1 VAGAGCYDPYV
12 SKKPALGRG
21 LSALIPSARPGRETG
36 GARTVPLALLDANRR
51 QPRRRFD
58 DDGLAELAR
67 SIAKTGILQPVLV
80 TREGERY
87 RILAGERRVR
97 AARIAGLTDVPVV
110 VREGVAD
117 RDHLL
122 LALVENVQRRDLT
135 ALEEA
140 EAYRHLREDFGL
152 TQEDVAERVGKD
164 RATVANALRLLKLP
178 ASVRE
183 ALDDG
188 ALTAGHA
195 RALLALASAGDQ
207 EALAKEI
214 ARRGLSVRAVEARVA
229 ALARGGAA
237 KRRRRAVDA
246 DTRDAEV
253 RLGRALGTKVE
264 IRRKKRGGEVR
275 IAFYSEEEL
284 IGLFEKLSGGGA
296 A

>member
-1 VAGAGCYDPYV
+1 M
-12 SKKPALGRG
+12 SRKPALGRG
-21 LSALIPSARPGRETG
+21 LSALIPTAKPGREAG
-36 GARTVPLALLDANRR
+36 GMRTVALALLDANRR

-58 DDGLAELAR
+58 DDGIEELSR

-97 AARIAGLTDVPVV
+97 AARLAGLVEVPVV

-178 ASVRE
+178 ASVRD
-183 ALDDG
+183 ALESG

-195 RALLALASAGDQ
+195 RALLALPSAADQ

-214 ARRGLSVRAVEARVA
+214 VRRGLSVRAVEARVA
-229 ALARGGAA
+229 ALAKGTAGK
-237 KRRRRAVDA
+237 KRKTRAVDA
-246 DTRDAEV
+246 DTRDAEL
-253 RLGRALGTKVE
+253 RLSRALGTKVE
-264 IRRKKRGGEVR
+264 IRRKARGGEVR

-284 IGLFEKLSGGGA
+284 IGLFEKMSGGGHA
-296 A
+296 

>member
-1 VAGAGCYDPYV
+1 M
-12 SKKPALGRG
+12 
-21 LSALIPSARPGRETG
+21 
-36 GARTVPLALLDANRR
+36 PLALLDANRR

-58 DDGLAELAR
+58 DDGIAELAR

-97 AARIAGLTDVPVV
+97 AARQAGLAEVPVV
-110 VREGVAD
+110 VREGVTD

-178 ASVRE
+178 ASVRD
-183 ALDDG
+183 ALDSG

-195 RALLALASAGDQ
+195 RALLALSSAADQ
-207 EALAKEI
+207 ELLAKEI
-214 ARRGLSVRAVEARVA
+214 VRRGLSVRAVEARVA
-229 ALARGGAA
+229 ALARGGGAGRN
-237 KRRRRAVDA
+237 KTRAVDP
-246 DTRDAEV
+246 DTRDAEL
-253 RLGRALGTKVE
+253 RLTRALGTKVE
-264 IRRKKRGGEVR
+264 IRRMKRGGDLR
-275 IAFYSEEEL
+275 ITFYSEEQL
-284 IGLFEKLSGGGA
+284 IGLFEKLSAGGGV
-296 A
+296 

>member
-1 VAGAGCYDPYV
+1 M
-12 SKKPALGRG
+12 
-21 LSALIPSARPGRETG
+21 
-36 GARTVPLALLDANRR
+36 PLALLDANRR
-51 QPRRRFD
+51 QPRRKFD
-58 DDGLAELAR
+58 DDGIAELAR

-97 AARIAGLTDVPVV
+97 AARQAGLVEVPVF
-110 VREGVAD
+110 VREGVTD

-135 ALEEA
+135 PLEEA

-164 RATVANALRLLKLP
+164 RATVANALRLLKLAAP
-178 ASVRE
+178 VRE
-183 ALDDG
+183 ALENG
-188 ALTAGHA
+188 EITAGHA
-195 RALLALASAGDQ
+195 RALLALPSAADQ
-207 EALAKEI
+207 ETLAKEI
-214 ARRGLSVRAVEARVA
+214 VRRGLSVRAVEARVA
-229 ALARGGAA
+229 AFAKGAA
-237 KRRRRAVDA
+237 GRKKGTRTIDA

-253 RLGRALGTKVE
+253 RLARTLGTKVE

-284 IGLFEKLSGGGA
+284 IGLFERLSGGDGT
-296 A
+296 